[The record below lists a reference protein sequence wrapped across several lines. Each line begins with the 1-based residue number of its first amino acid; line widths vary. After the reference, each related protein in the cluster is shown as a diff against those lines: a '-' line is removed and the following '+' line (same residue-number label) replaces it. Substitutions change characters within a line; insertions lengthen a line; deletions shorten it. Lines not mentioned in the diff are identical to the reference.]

1 MLTRCIFC
9 DIVSGKADG
18 LIITENEHALAV
30 LDAFPLV
37 SGHTLILSKK
47 HCEKVQDLN
56 QNELV
61 SLVNLLSKVTSAV
74 ENGAQAKSTLI
85 AIHNGKE
92 AGQEIPHLHIHV
104 VPRKMG
110 DGGGPIHSCFRSSS
124 SSTDRNLNEI
134 FQKIK
139 DSLF

>member
-9 DIVSGKADG
+9 DIISGKADG

-74 ENGAQAKSTLI
+74 ESGAQANSTLI
-85 AIHNGKE
+85 AIHNGKVKKYLIYIFMLFHGRWATVE
-92 AGQEIPHLHIHV
+92 VPFTRAFVTVALTEI
-104 VPRKMG
+104 
-110 DGGGPIHSCFRSSS
+110 
-124 SSTDRNLNEI
+124 
-134 FQKIK
+134 
-139 DSLF
+139 